1 MILQEIIKLETF
13 YLSQKNICKKFTM
26 LQYVAIVLLSA
37 SWIISAAPTSENG
50 SDQVV
55 ESNATSSNVSMKL
68 DSKLRTALLKA
79 LSDLEN
85 EGNSENSDDTE
96 ERNVERANASA
107 ITIVEDDFS
116 ASPPSSADTKT
127 ETVSNNET
135 PDSNN
140 PSGEPSNEKAQSIL
154 FQKSNSLQSS
164 SITTIEQSPL
174 DPLKDAENII
184 TSASNSFSTEGL
196 NEPRSISKDSESHKG
211 LDVSVNSVYNSEP
224 TKSGRVT
231 LVEKFSDEKAVDEP
245 PFIQTYVK
253 PLEQEANSE
262 KGDLQKATE
271 KPMEAS
277 TEENEAKVEQVQF
290 FSAPLVA
297 AFTVHQDETGHPN
310 KVEPIYKNDNNIQPL
325 MEPVNSVELSPVL
338 SRNSFNSLSL
348 QQKQQLLEQEL
359 QQLRVQQQQLFARN
373 NFAAGSQVLSQT
385 GFNQAINQNF
395 NQLDPVFTEPD
406 RSIVTKLASIDP
418 NNLLAE
424 TADPFLSRFMPNEAI
439 VPVVSAAQSLVNSN
453 HPVDVSFTS
462 SISFDPLAEAGK
474 LPENAQI
481 LPVKEPTGFHKL
493 QSFIQPSQP
502 LSGKEASL
510 GGGNFATSAYL
521 RQEAEAENQNRILRQ
536 ELGTAN
542 LGFNQN
548 SFSIVPAQQPVPP
561 KHELGYFPE
570 NSQFPGQNELR
581 SQSLLNQQN
590 TRLLTSNAQENRGGF
605 SNVPTNNRFFQS
617 SQSLGVQQSVQPF
630 GSQPLSSNSPIS
642 AGNSQR
648 FSNTNQN
655 PVRPFNQPHRF
666 TQNNRIL
673 RSNVDSTFLGRPVF
687 FQTPVLQS
695 YKYIRPFGFS
705 ALRLH

>member
-1 MILQEIIKLETF
+1 MLIGEVTQSNRKVEKKNVEERIVIEGMTLFKKQKEEARRRKVAEQQEMREMMERYWPWERATDAKPRGLRNLRLEELFPNKDYQSAKRFVDRLVEEKKQKQLKEKLLEAENEQRNGWSSEDTLMNLEKAALAQKLKDKKKSCILSRKDSAYLKELTQQMVNKRQQVQKLKSVEEETSRRHF
-13 YLSQKNICKKFTM
+13 STWESFWGKPGHGAPRSAVKKGS
-26 LQYVAIVLLSA
+26 IERLLYPQMVP
-37 SWIISAAPTSENG
+37 IG
-50 SDQVV
+50 
-55 ESNATSSNVSMKL
+55 
-68 DSKLRTALLKA
+68 A

-116 ASPPSSADTKT
+116 ASPPSSAD
-127 ETVSNNET
+127 
-135 PDSNN
+135 
-140 PSGEPSNEKAQSIL
+140 
-154 FQKSNSLQSS
+154 NSLQSS

-570 NSQFPGQNELR
+570 NSQFPGQNEL
-581 SQSLLNQQN
+581 
-590 TRLLTSNAQENRGGF
+590 
-605 SNVPTNNRFFQS
+605 S
-617 SQSLGVQQSVQPF
+617 S
-630 GSQPLSSNSPIS
+630 
-642 AGNSQR
+642 
-648 FSNTNQN
+648 
-655 PVRPFNQPHRF
+655 FN
-666 TQNNRIL
+666 
-673 RSNVDSTFLGRPVF
+673 
-687 FQTPVLQS
+687 
-695 YKYIRPFGFS
+695 
-705 ALRLH
+705 